1 MEYRVPVVH
10 KVFGYVT
17 VNAKNRKALLKKL
30 KDDRFVEDMP
40 LPVNA
45 DYIEDSYVIDFEGEF
60 SDENEY
66 FFFDE

>member
-1 MEYRVPVVH
+1 M
-10 KVFGYVT
+10 FGYVT
-17 VNAKNRKALLKKL
+17 VNAKNRKDLFKKL
-30 KDDRFVEDMP
+30 KDDRFVGDMP

>member
-1 MEYRVPVVH
+1 MH

-17 VNAKNRKALLKKL
+17 VNAKNRKDLLKKL

>member
-1 MEYRVPVVH
+1 
-10 KVFGYVT
+10 
-17 VNAKNRKALLKKL
+17 
-30 KDDRFVEDMP
+30 MP

-45 DYIEDSYVIDFEGEF
+45 DYIGIFYVIDFEGEF